1 MTCLAPAPGKWGKNN
16 RFIFPFTNDYL
27 HKELPGQVRCP
38 APGLWAIWI
47 MSLLSQRSIP
57 VLIQDLSVQTLQGRK
72 ERLVQDT
79 LDQEQDNRQELR
91 PEDKQE
97 HKKDEKGCLQ
107 KRGPPTPTPK
117 YTYLVCSYQRLHSKV
132 IFNKLFSFTRCLGQ
146 AMALKKRCLSFQLS
160 W

>member
-1 MTCLAPAPGKWGKNN
+1 MPSTRAVGNLNPEFAKPEEHPSLNPG
-16 RFIFPFTNDYL
+16 PQCSDT
-27 HKELPGQVRCP
+27 V
-38 APGLWAIWI
+38 
-47 MSLLSQRSIP
+47 
-57 VLIQDLSVQTLQGRK
+57 QGRK

-117 YTYLVCSYQRLHSKV
+117 YAYLVCSNQRLHSKV

-146 AMALKKRCLSFQLS
+146 AMALKKRCLSFQLI